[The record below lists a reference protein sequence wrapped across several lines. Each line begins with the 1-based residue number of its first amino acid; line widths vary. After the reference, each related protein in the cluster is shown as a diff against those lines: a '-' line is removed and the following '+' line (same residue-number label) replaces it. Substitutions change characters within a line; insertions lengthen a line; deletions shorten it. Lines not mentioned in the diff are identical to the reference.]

1 MAGTDREAQLE
12 HDLANIEQE
21 KRALQVMLKKAAKQ
35 IDELVDSD
43 CDERVTEEAQQTAEK
58 LKRAASL

>member
-1 MAGTDREAQLE
+1 MAGTDREAQFE